1 MDGDL
6 KHTARCLKAVSDPS
20 RLKILKLLQMRTSCV
35 CELTAVLGFAQPT
48 ISRHL
53 RVLEEAGFVR
63 SRRRGLRM
71 DYELAGKDAPPI
83 VRQLTD
89 LIREWHE
96 SDPAIAALRERLK
109 VVAAQLLEGPPGK
122 IRRGTTAALISSKN
136 LRDKSLRGSSGSS

>member
-1 MDGDL
+1 MDRGL
-6 KHTARCLKAVSDPS
+6 KQTARCLKAISDPS

-53 RVLEEAGFVR
+53 RVLEDAGFVH

-71 DYELAGKDAPPI
+71 DYVLAGEDAPPI
-83 VRQLTD
+83 VKQLMG

-96 SDPAIAALRERLK
+96 SDPAIVALRERLK
-109 VVAAQLLEGPPGK
+109 VVASRLLEGPLGK
-122 IRRGTTAALISSKN
+122 ARGQAMSASISSKN
-136 LRDKSLRGSSGSS
+136 CAG